1 LHANGTLDLTADTFS
16 NQNGQLLHT
25 GSQNATLTITDLLDN
40 QHGLVASAA
49 NALTLHTDHLNNDA
63 GQFQTN
69 GALDLTAQRFSNQ
82 HGQFL
87 HNSPQSAHL
96 RID

>member
-1 LHANGTLDLTADTFS
+1 
-16 NQNGQLLHT
+16 
-25 GSQNATLTITDLLDN
+25 GSQNATLTIADLLDN

-49 NALTLHTDHLNNDA
+49 NALTLHTGHLNNDA

-96 RID
+96 RIDGQLDNQQGVLASNAAELTLETG